1 MTSQLQ
7 VLNKVLNTKDYSII
21 LLNNLDERYFYNYVA
36 EFKYIKKHYETYQ
49 TVPDKLT
56 FAEAFPEFDFVEVNE
71 PDNYLLEQLA
81 RDFKKSYIATAF
93 NQMRKLIESD
103 RIEEAVSFL
112 ETSSSNIKGGSPIR
126 SVDIIQDRSRFDKFI
141 ERTADRGKYYISTGF
156 KELDNIIGGIDREN
170 ENMVIAARTGIGKTN
185 LLIKFAVEFAK
196 QGLRVGLYEGEMTE
210 DKVGYRVDTYLGHI
224 DNTGLNRGDA
234 SITAQYKTYLEGL
247 KAGGLN
253 GGSIKV
259 LTPAQVGGPVTV
271 DTLEAF
277 VKREHLDVLLVDQY
291 SLLEDTSHAKSS
303 WERVG
308 NISKAIKNLQVRY
321 LIPIISVSQMNRT
334 KEEDGEQDTTQ
345 IGLADRIGQDATVVL
360 MLSRSSSNKNKESKE
375 NKDKDLLHINIVKSR
390 DGGDNRKL
398 TYKADFNY
406 GRFTYIPENLSA
418 EEAKETYD
426 AYDGDGVF

>member
-7 VLNKVLNTKDYSII
+7 VLNKILNTKDYSFV
-21 LLNNLDERYFYNYVA
+21 LLNNLNEHYFYNYKA
-36 EFKYIKKHYETYQ
+36 EFRYIKKHFETYNS
-49 TVPDKLT
+49 VPDKLT
-56 FAEAFPEFDFVEVNE
+56 FAAAFPDFDIIEVNE
-71 PDNYLLEQLA
+71 PDSYLLEQLVKDY
-81 RDFKKSYIATAF
+81 RKSFLATTF
-93 NQMRKLIESD
+93 NQMRKLIEED
-103 RIEEAVSFL
+103 KIDEAVNYF
-112 ETSSSNIKGGSPIR
+112 ETSSENMKGGTPIH
-126 SVDIIQDRSRFDKFI
+126 SIDILQDHSRLDKFI
-141 ERTADRGKYYISTGF
+141 ERTADRSKYYISTGF
-156 KELDNIIGGIDREN
+156 KELDNIIGGIDVEN

-185 LLIKFAVEFAK
+185 LLIKMAVEGAK
-196 QGLRVGLYEGEMTE
+196 QGRHVGLYEGEMTA

-224 DNTGLNRGDA
+224 DNTGLNRGDG

-247 KAGGLN
+247 KTGGIKGTL
-253 GGSIKV
+253 KV
-259 LTPAQVGGPVTV
+259 LTPAQIGGSATV

-277 VKREHLDVLLVDQY
+277 VKREHLDMLLIDQY
-291 SLLEDTSHAKSS
+291 SLLEDTSFGKTS

-308 NISKAIKNLQVRY
+308 NISKAIKNLQVKY
-321 LIPIISVSQMNRT
+321 SIPVISVSQMNRT
-334 KEEDGEQDTTQ
+334 KNEDGEQDTTQ

-360 MLSRSSSNKNKESKE
+360 MLDRSSSNKNKEDKE
-375 NKDKDLLHINIVKSR
+375 NKEKDLLHINIVKSR

>member
-36 EFKYIKKHYETYQ
+36 EFKFIKKHYETYQ

-56 FAEAFPEFDFVEVNE
+56 FAAAFPDFDLIEVTE
-71 PDNYLLEQLA
+71 PDNYLLEQLT
-81 RDFKKSYIATAF
+81 RDFKKSFLATAF
-93 NQMRKLIESD
+93 NQMRKY
-103 RIEEAVSFL
+103 IEEDKIDAAVNYF
-112 ETSSSNIKGGSPIR
+112 ESSVENMRGGSPIK
-126 SVDIIQDRSRFDKFI
+126 SVDILQDSSRYDKFV
-141 ERTADRGKYYISTGF
+141 ERTADRSKYYISTGF
-156 KELDNIIGGIDREN
+156 KELDNIIGGVDREN

-234 SITAQYKTYLEGL
+234 SITSQYKTYLEGL
-247 KAGGLN
+247 KTGGIK
-253 GGSIKV
+253 GSLKV
-259 LTPAQVGGPVTV
+259 LTPAQVGGAVTV

-277 VKREHLDVLLVDQY
+277 IKREHLEVLLVDQY

-321 LIPIISVSQMNRT
+321 CIPIISVSQMNRT

-360 MLSRSSSNKNKESKE
+360 MLSRSSSNKSKDSKESKE
-375 NKDKDLLHINIVKSR
+375 KDLLHINIVKSR

-426 AYDGDGVF
+426 SYDGDGVF